1 MKTTASKEYKGMASL
16 AGPLLVLEGN
26 QAVAYGERVEVRT
39 PKGEIRQGRVLRT
52 REDLTVV
59 QVFQGTSGLSVGET
73 RLRFL
78 GEPFLLTV
86 SKEMLGRVFGG
97 TGLPIDG
104 GPDIF
109 TGEMMNVNGQPMNPV
124 RRDYPRDVIQTGI
137 STIDGM
143 NTLVR
148 GQKLPIF
155 SGAGLPHNELA
166 AQIVRQAT
174 IGGEGGDFALVFSGM
189 GIKNDDAHF
198 FQESFRKS
206 RASANV
212 TMFLN
217 LASDPAEERVLTPR
231 CALTLAEYL
240 AFGLDMHV
248 LVILVDM
255 TNYCESL
262 REIAAAREEV
272 PSRKGYPGYMYS
284 DLAELYERTGRV
296 RGRKGSITQLP
307 ILTMPNMDITHP
319 IPDLTGYITEGQ
331 VVLDRELYQKG
342 IYPPVNVLPSLSRL
356 MKDGIGEGRTREDHA
371 HVSSQLYA
379 AYAEAG
385 RVRSLAAVIGEE
397 ELSEVDRAYLDFG
410 NAFEAQFTAQGEEEN
425 RTFAQTLDLGW
436 ELLRLLPERV
446 LTRVTRAE
454 LQKYYHGGEEIAAE
468 EAGEGGK
475 AAPGGAAGGGEA

>member
-1 MKTTASKEYKGMASL
+1 MASL
-16 AGPLLVLEGN
+16 SGPLLVLAGN
-26 QAVAYGERVEVRT
+26 QSVPYGERVEIRS
-39 PKGEIRQGRVLRT
+39 PSGEIRQGRVLRT
-52 REDLTVV
+52 REDLTIV
-59 QVFQGTSGLSVGET
+59 QVFQGTRGLSVGET

-78 GEPFLLTV
+78 GEPFRLGV
-86 SKEMLGRVFGG
+86 SKDMLGRVFDG
-97 TGLPIDG
+97 TGRPTDG
-104 GPDIF
+104 GPEPFADK
-109 TGEMMNVNGQPMNPV
+109 TLNVNGQPMNPV
-124 RRDYPRDVIQTGI
+124 RRDYPRDVIQTGV
-137 STIDGM
+137 SSIDGM

-155 SGAGLPHNELA
+155 SGSGLPHNELA

-174 IGGEGGDFALVFSGM
+174 IGGAEGEFALVFAGM

-198 FQESFRKS
+198 FQENFRKS

-240 AFGLDMHV
+240 AFEKEMHV

-255 TNYCESL
+255 TNYCEAL

-284 DLAELYERTGRV
+284 DLSEIYERTGRV

-307 ILTMPNMDITHP
+307 ILSMPNMDMTHP

-331 VVLDRELYQKG
+331 IVLDRELYQKG
-342 IYPPVNVLPSLSRL
+342 IYPPVNVMPSLSRL
-356 MKDGIGEGRTREDHA
+356 MKDGIGGGQTREDHA

-385 RVRSLAAVIGEE
+385 RIRSLAAVIGEE
-397 ELSEVDRAYLDFG
+397 ELAEVDRAYLRFG
-410 NAFEAQFTAQGEEEN
+410 EAFETRFVAQAEDEN
-425 RTFAQTLDLGW
+425 RTFKDTLDLGW
-436 ELLRLLPERV
+436 ELLRILPERV
-446 LTRVTRAE
+446 LTRVTRQE
-454 LQKYYHGGEEIAAE
+454 LQKYYHAGDEVPKAAAE
-468 EAGEGGK
+468 D
-475 AAPGGAAGGGEA
+475 AGGGK

>member
-1 MKTTASKEYKGMASL
+1 MAAL
-16 AGPLLVLEGN
+16 NGPLLILEGN
-26 QAVAYGERVEVRT
+26 QAVAYGERVEVRA
-39 PKGEIRQGRVLRT
+39 PNGEIRQGRVLRT
-52 REDLTVV
+52 RDDMTIV
-59 QVFQGTSGLSVGET
+59 QVFQGTRGLSVGET
-73 RLRFL
+73 RVRFL
-78 GEPFLLTV
+78 GEPFRIPV
-86 SKEMLGRVFGG
+86 SKDMLGRVFDG
-97 TGLPIDG
+97 TGRPLDG
-104 GPDIF
+104 GPEAVGQKVVD
-109 TGEMMNVNGQPMNPV
+109 VNGQPMNPV
-124 RRDYPRDVIQTGI
+124 RRDYPRDVIQTGV
-137 STIDGM
+137 SAIDGM

-174 IGGEGGDFALVFSGM
+174 IGGAGGDFALVFAGM

-198 FQESFRKS
+198 FQESFRRS
-206 RASANV
+206 RAAANV

-231 CALTLAEYL
+231 CGLTLAEYL
-240 AFGLDMHV
+240 AFELEMHV

-255 TNYCESL
+255 TNYCEAL

-284 DLAELYERTGRV
+284 DLSEIYERTGRV

-342 IYPPVNVLPSLSRL
+342 IYPPINVMPSLSRL
-356 MKDGIGEGRTREDHA
+356 MKDGIGGGQTRKDHA

-385 RVRSLAAVIGEE
+385 RIRSLAAVIGEE
-397 ELSEVDRAYLDFG
+397 ELSEVDRAYLAFG
-410 NAFEAQFTAQGEEEN
+410 NAFETRFTGQAEDEN
-425 RTFAQTLDLGW
+425 RTFDDTLNLAW
-436 ELLRLLPERV
+436 ELLTILPERV
-446 LTRVTRAE
+446 LTRVTKKE
-454 LQKYYHGGEEIAAE
+454 LEEFYHGRREGEAAGDDKT
-468 EAGEGGK
+468 A
-475 AAPGGAAGGGEA
+475 GGAA